1 MNGKIYL
8 DDLTILQA
16 DLCKS
21 FTNPVRITI
30 IRILAEREQCI
41 TQIAKILDL
50 PVQNISQHMKVLKET
65 GIVNSARIGHKVNY
79 YIGNKKL
86 LRVCELMREALIEI
100 LKEKACSYQKNLPTE
115 WE

>member
-21 FTNPVRITI
+21 FTNPVRIAI
-30 IRILAEREQCI
+30 IRILAEGEQSV
-41 TQIAKILDL
+41 TQIARMLDL

-65 GIVNSARIGHKVNY
+65 GIVNSTRIGHRVYY

-100 LKEKACSYQKNLPTE
+100 LKEKVSSYQKNLPAE
-115 WE
+115 